1 MQIVIRTY
9 RYLSP
14 TLFNKITG
22 IFLPFTIEKRSH
34 MKHERTEGQQPIF
47 VKEKNRIMNAQAMLP
62 TLITTLVNSLSL
74 VTGQVII

>member
-1 MQIVIRTY
+1 
-9 RYLSP
+9 
-14 TLFNKITG
+14 
-22 IFLPFTIEKRSH
+22 

-47 VKEKNRIMNAQAMLP
+47 VKEKNRIMNAQAMLS